1 MSKKKITF
9 NVDEDTLWEFRNNCQ
24 SNDLSESKMI
34 EILMKDFNKQ
44 LIKQLKKLGG
54 CNG

>member
-1 MSKKKITF
+1 MKKKITV
-9 NVDEDTLWEFRNNCQ
+9 NIDEDILWVFRNNCQ
-24 SNDLSESKMI
+24 SNGLSEHKMI
-34 EILMKDFNKQ
+34 ESLMEDFNKQ